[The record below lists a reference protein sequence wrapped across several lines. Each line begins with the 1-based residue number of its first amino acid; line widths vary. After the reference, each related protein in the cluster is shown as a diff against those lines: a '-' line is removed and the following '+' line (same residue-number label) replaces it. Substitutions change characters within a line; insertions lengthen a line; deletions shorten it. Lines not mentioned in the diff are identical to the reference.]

1 MNNFLNLTVGIPLG
15 FLMYLCFKVTNNYGI
30 AIIVFTL
37 LTKVILYP
45 LNIMVQKNSIKMVK
59 IQPELNNITAQFP
72 ENPDRAQE
80 EQLKLYKREKYHP
93 LAGLIPMMIQIPL
106 VLGVMQVI
114 YNPLQHLLRL
124 PANVITAFSNHT
136 MELLNMTEAGSSIQV
151 KVINLIQHQEF
162 IDSFRSLNIPGADI
176 EAALHTIQSFNMT
189 FLGIDLSAVP
199 SLGNWNVLL
208 LVPLIAGASSL
219 LLCICQNHVNVLQKE
234 QGFLGRWGMAVFL
247 VLFSLYFAMIV
258 PAGVGVYWA
267 ASNLFAILAMY
278 LVNWMYK
285 PRDYIDYEALEKSK
299 EALAESKD
307 LAKKLQL
314 SREDKQRAKADY
326 KLFCKDEQ
334 KEVIFYAEKSGFYK
348 YFKNV
353 IEYILQNSDIKIHYV
368 TSDPKDAIFKQKH
381 PQIIPY
387 FIDDN
392 RLIPLFMKVDSEI
405 MVMTT
410 PDLNTY
416 HLKRS
421 YVKKDV
427 EYIYMFHGLLS
438 TNMVVNKGAYDHFD
452 TIFCVGQ
459 HQIDEIRETE
469 QMYQLPEKNLVSC
482 GYGLFDDMLDDY
494 QKADIPK
501 RVKKEIL
508 IAPSWQEDNILES
521 CIGDVVDQLA
531 KIDCHVTIRPHPE
544 FIKRFPAKMN
554 RIMTDFGNDKYPNIN
569 LETDFSSNRTVF
581 DADLLITDWS
591 GIAYEFSYVTK
602 KPSLFINT
610 KMKVLNEDYIRYKN
624 QPLDITLR
632 NEIGISLEKDELK
645 DLNTAV
651 TRLLESENQLYKEK
665 IEKLVDAYV
674 FHIGESGKIGG
685 QYIIDQIMEKKQKHI
700 Y

>member
-1 MNNFLNLTVGIPLG
+1 MNNFLNFTVGIPLG
-15 FLMYLCFKVTNNYGI
+15 FLMYLCYLMTRNYGV
-30 AIIVFTL
+30 AIIAFTL
-37 LTKVILYP
+37 LTKIILYP

-72 ENPDRAQE
+72 DNPDRASE
-80 EQLKLYKREKYHP
+80 EQLKLYKRENYRP

-124 PANVITAFSNHT
+124 PAEVIDALSSHT
-136 MELLNMTEAGSSIQV
+136 MEVLGLTEAGSSIQV
-151 KVINLIQHQEF
+151 KAINLIQHPESV
-162 IDSFRSLNIPGADI
+162 DAFRSLNIEGIDMDTVI
-176 EAALHTIQSFNMT
+176 QTIQGFDMT
-189 FLGIDLSAVP
+189 FLGIDLSTVP
-199 SLGNWNVLL
+199 SLGSWNLL
-208 LVPLIAGASSL
+208 LVIPLIAGASSA

-234 QGFLGRWGMAVFL
+234 QGFLGRWGMAAFL
-247 VLFSLYFAMIV
+247 VLFSLYFALIV
-258 PAGVGVYWA
+258 PAGVGLYWT

-285 PRDYIDYEALEKSK
+285 PRDYIDYDALEKSK
-299 EALAESKD
+299 EALAESKE

-314 SREDKQRAKADY
+314 SREDKLRAKSYY
-326 KLFCKDEQ
+326 KAFCKDEE
-334 KEVIFYAEKSGFYK
+334 KEIIFYAEKSGFYK

-353 IEYILQNSDIKIHYV
+353 LEYILDHSDIVIHYI
-368 TSDPKDAIFKQKH
+368 TSDSRDAIFDRNH
-381 PQIIPY
+381 PRLIPY

-469 QMYQLPEKNLVSC
+469 QMYQLPEKHLLPC
-482 GYGLFDDMLDDY
+482 GYGLFDDMLAGY
-494 QKADIPK
+494 QKTASSE
-501 RVKKEIL
+501 RERREIL

-521 CIGDVVDQLA
+521 CLDEMATQLA
-531 KIDCHVTIRPHPE
+531 FVDCHVTIRPHPE

-554 RIMTDFGNDKYPNIN
+554 RVLSDFGNARYPNIDI
-569 LETDFSSNRTVF
+569 ETDFSSNKTVF

-610 KMKVLNEDYIRYKN
+610 KMKVLNEDYTLYKH

-632 NEIGISLEKDELK
+632 NQIGISLEKDEINQ
-645 DLNTAV
+645 LNDAIN
-651 TRLLESENQLYKEK
+651 RLLGSEGAHFEEQ
-665 IEKLVDAYV
+665 IQRLVETYV

-685 QYIIDQIMEKKQKHI
+685 QYIIDRIMEKRQNRS